1 MSDTNAAFLQRVV
14 SAVLGGLILLGAGYF
29 YGATGLLVACALVTV
44 LGIREFARMAFR
56 LGESPAILCMS
67 YRVLG
72 VALLL
77 GMLLKFE
84 WRFEIFTTAIIVFLM
99 LCLWL
104 TRDKITNEV
113 LLSRVALGCFGLIY
127 CVLFPYHAALI
138 VRLDEGVQWFLFL
151 VLTVFFGDTFAY
163 FAGRWFGDRKFMPLI
178 SPKKTWA
185 GSIGGL
191 IGSSVAGTV
200 FAAATFQ
207 EIPYWQTALFCLIC
221 GFAAQTGDL
230 VVSLVKRVAQVK
242 DSGTLMPGHGGIL
255 DRVDGV
261 YIACPLVYAFALYI
275 RP

>member
-1 MSDTNAAFLQRVV
+1 MSDNKATFIQRVV

-29 YGATGLLVACALVTV
+29 YGATGILVACAIVTV
-44 LGIREFARMAFR
+44 LGIREYARMAFR
-56 LGESPAILCMS
+56 LGESPAILCLS
-67 YRVLG
+67 YRLLCV
-72 VALLL
+72 VLLL

-84 WRFEIFTTAIIVFLM
+84 WRFEIFTIANIAFLA

-113 LLSRVALGCFGLIY
+113 LMSRIALGCFGLIY
-127 CVLFPYHAALI
+127 CVIFPYHAALI
-138 VRLDEGVQWFLFL
+138 VQLEDGVQWFLFL
-151 VLTVFFGDTFAY
+151 ILTVFFGDTFAY
-163 FAGRWFGDRKFMPLI
+163 FAGRWFGNRKFMPLI

-185 GSIGGL
+185 GSTGGL
-191 IGSSVAGTV
+191 IGSAVAGTV

-207 EIPYWQTALFCLIC
+207 DVPLWQVTIFCLAC

-261 YIACPLVYAFALYI
+261 YIACPLVYAFALYV
-275 RP
+275 R